1 MSEQRE
7 ALSQLLG
14 AYFHQDWDLDG
25 GRVSDTVTAFLREPR
40 DTVIAAADQIG
51 ELIAM
56 DLGEGALEARLGEM
70 GCQYDAGETDDD
82 YRRWLRE
89 VLQQLRGFLT
99 ASAVS

>member
-7 ALSQLLG
+7 ALSQLMG

-40 DTVIAAADQIG
+40 DTVIAAADQID

-56 DLGEGALEARLGEM
+56 E
-70 GCQYDAGETDDD
+70 
-82 YRRWLRE
+82 W
-89 VLQQLRGFLT
+89 
-99 ASAVS
+99 